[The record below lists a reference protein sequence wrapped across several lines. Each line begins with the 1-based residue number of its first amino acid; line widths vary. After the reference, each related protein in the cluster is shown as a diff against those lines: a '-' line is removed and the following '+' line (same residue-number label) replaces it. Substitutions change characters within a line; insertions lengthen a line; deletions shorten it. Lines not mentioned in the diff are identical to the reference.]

1 MKRWGRGALALTQG
15 VAMLVLIS
23 GLSCERLSASVV
35 SLPIYNTGVDD
46 SGDFLATG
54 AVDPHY
60 TLTLGDAYVA
70 YGATSAE
77 ATGQS
82 LPVGWPISDRYAS
95 SSSAQWIAPDADI
108 VALRG
113 TDSYMYTT
121 TFDLTGFDP
130 SSVEISGMYSVDNY
144 SGGIY
149 LNGVLLPNTSSTD
162 IFQYTYLTSFDIT
175 SGFVNGINTL
185 AFEVDNSPA
194 YVTADS
200 PQNPTGLLVQL
211 DGTGD
216 PTPEPADAWLVFAAV
231 VAIAIQGRRARSKGC
246 RWFGIKS

>member
-1 MKRWGRGALALTQG
+1 MKRWGRGAFALAQSI
-15 VAMLVLIS
+15 AMLGTIF
-23 GLSCERLSASVV
+23 GLSCERLSASTV
-35 SLPIYNTGVDD
+35 PIAIYNTGVDD
-46 SGDFLATG
+46 SGTFLSTG
-54 AVDPHY
+54 DVDPHY
-60 TLTLGDAYVA
+60 TLTMGDAYVA
-70 YGATSAE
+70 YGATLAE

-82 LPVGWPISDRYAS
+82 LPLGWPIGDRYATS
-95 SSSAQWIAPDADI
+95 GSAQWIAPNADI
-108 VALRG
+108 VSLRG
-113 TDSYMYTT
+113 TDSYTYTT
-121 TFDLTGFDP
+121 TFDLTGIDP
-130 SSVEISGMYSVDNY
+130 NTVSLSGMYSVDNY

-149 LNGVLLPNTSSTD
+149 LNGVLLPGTSSTD